1 MRAPE
6 RPLPEEVAVALVFDG
21 AALAV
26 LMASPTDLRDLAMGF
41 ALTEGVITSPAQVTE
56 LEVVA
61 QEGGYEAR
69 VWLSEDRA
77 QAMAARRRALAGPVG
92 CGLCGIESLAQANRA
107 LPVLPASGPVLSRR
121 DLLGAVAGLRA
132 RQPLHDRT
140 RAAHAAGFL
149 RPALGIVEGR
159 EDVGRHNALDKLVGA
174 WVHAGARLGA
184 GALVVTSRLSVDL
197 VQKAVMAG
205 CPVLAGMS
213 APTAQAVAAADAAG
227 LTLIGHLRADG
238 YQIFTHPHRI
248 QPEVP
253 DAA

>member
-1 MRAPE
+1 MRAPL

-26 LMASPTDLRDLAMGF
+26 LMASPADLRDLAMGF

-56 LEVVA
+56 LDVVR
-61 QEGGYEAR
+61 QEGGFEAR
-69 VWLSEDRA
+69 FWLSEDRA
-77 QAMAARRRALAGPVG
+77 HAMAARRRALAGPVG

-107 LPVLPASGPVLSRR
+107 LPVLPMGGAAVSHR

-132 RQPLHDRT
+132 RQPLHDAT
-140 RAAHAAGFL
+140 RAVHAAGFL
-149 RPALGIVEGR
+149 RPSHGIVAAR

-174 WVHAGARLGA
+174 LAQGESWPLS

-205 CPVLAGMS
+205 VPVLAGMS
-213 APTAQAVAAADAAG
+213 APTAQAVAIAERAG

-238 YQIFTHPHRI
+238 YQIFTHPDRI